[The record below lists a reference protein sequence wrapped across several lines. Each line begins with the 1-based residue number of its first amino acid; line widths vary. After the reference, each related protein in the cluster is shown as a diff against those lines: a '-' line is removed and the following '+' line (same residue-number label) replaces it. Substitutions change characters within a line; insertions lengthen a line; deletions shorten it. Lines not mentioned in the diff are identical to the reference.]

1 MSITVTERDDDHK
14 SREFRAHGGRCWD
27 VHQEGQLVGI
37 FHTEGEAQA
46 YRASLELE
54 ARYRHAAEF

>member
-27 VHQEGQLVGI
+27 VYQEGQLVGI
-37 FHTEGEAQA
+37 FHSEGEAQA
-46 YRASLELE
+46 YRISLELE
-54 ARYRHAAEF
+54 ASYRHAAEF

>member
-27 VHQEGQLVGI
+27 VHQEGLLVGI
-37 FHTEGEAQA
+37 FHSEREARA
-46 YRASLELE
+46 YRAALELE
-54 ARYRHAAEF
+54 ERYRRGAEF

>member
-27 VHQEGQLVGI
+27 VYQEGLLVGI
-37 FHTEGEAQA
+37 FHSESEAQA
-46 YRASLELE
+46 YRVAQELE
-54 ARYRHAAEF
+54 TRYRHAADF

>member
-1 MSITVTERDDDHK
+1 MSIAVTEREDDHK
-14 SREFRAHGGRCWD
+14 SREFRAQGGRCWD

-46 YRASLELE
+46 YRVSLELE

>member
-14 SREFRAHGGRCWD
+14 SREFRALGGRCWD

-37 FHTEGEAQA
+37 FHTEREAHA

-54 ARYRHAAEF
+54 ARHRLVAEF